1 MRKLLLLCGSVLA
14 ISAAPAPK
22 ASVAADDVIKP
33 ASMKF
38 ATEGAAAL
46 AASKPTA
53 ALDAYEAAL
62 AVDPK
67 NRAAYIG
74 MARASQ
80 AMGLPGKAV
89 KFYREALQLEPN
101 DLVAIEGQGEALV
114 QRGAKARAQANLDRL
129 KALCGNCAQVGQL
142 AAAIA
147 KAPVQ
152 TADVG
157 KLAAEQVKAETK
169 N

>member
-1 MRKLLLLCGSVLA
+1 MRNLLLLCASVLA
-14 ISAAPAPK
+14 VSAAPAPK
-22 ASVAADDVIKP
+22 AGAIAGDDAIKP
-33 ASMKF
+33 ASAKL
-38 ATEGAAAL
+38 AADGQAAL
-46 AASKPTA
+46 AKGQPAA

-67 NRAAYIG
+67 NRAAFIG

-80 AMGLPGKAV
+80 ALGLPGKAV

-114 QRGAKARAQANLDRL
+114 QRGAKARAQANLDKL
-129 KALCGNCAQVGQL
+129 KQLCGNCAQVTQL
-142 AAAIA
+142 AAAMA
-147 KAPVQ
+147 KAPAMAQ
-152 TADVG
+152 
-157 KLAAEQVKAETK
+157 AETPKLPDAK